1 MSPSTSRQSRS
12 GRSILRRN
20 RSPRQVER
28 TIVNHTPSRRK
39 RVVAALTLLLSLG
52 LTATACGS
60 SSDDATITSDGKT
73 ELRYLTSP
81 ASVQFPELAADLG
94 YFSKVTLKSVG
105 ETTSG
110 PQSIQATATNDSDFG
125 LAFNGAIVK
134 LAGTESPI
142 TAVVDSYG
150 ADAQTF
156 NGFYV
161 LDGRSI
167 RDARDLIGK
176 KVGVNTLGAH
186 SEFVIREWL
195 AREGLS
201 KDEIASV
208 QLLVVPPINT
218 ESALREGQI
227 DVGAFSGIF
236 QERALQKGGLRVL
249 FTDNIF
255 GDFSYGS
262 YVLRNAFIKRN
273 PEAVKDFVQGTAR
286 AIRWAQVTPRADVVA
301 KYKDI
306 IGKRGRGE
314 DPALADY
321 WKSSSIPTP
330 GGVIKEEEIQL
341 WIDWLVRNGGL
352 KEGQIS
358 ATDIFTN
365 DDNPYA
371 NGTYPPESG
380 PEGTPVEGAS

>member
-1 MSPSTSRQSRS
+1 M
-12 GRSILRRN
+12 
-20 RSPRQVER
+20 
-28 TIVNHTPSRRK
+28 
-39 RVVAALTLLLSLG
+39 LLSLG

-60 SSDDATITSDGKT
+60 SSDEATITSDGKT

-134 LAGTESPI
+134 LAGAESPI

-262 YVLRNAFIKRN
+262 YVLRNDFIKRN

-286 AIRWAQVTPRADVVA
+286 AIRWAQVTARADVVA

-352 KEGQIS
+352 KEGQIT

-365 DDNPYA
+365 DNNPYA
-371 NGTYPPESG
+371 NGTYPAESG

>member
-1 MSPSTSRQSRS
+1 MKHSTP
-12 GRSILRRN
+12 RRL
-20 RSPRQVER
+20 R
-28 TIVNHTPSRRK
+28 TIAVL
-39 RVVAALTLLLSLG
+39 ALTLSFG
-52 LTATACGS
+52 LATTACGS
-60 SSDDATITSDGKT
+60 SSDEATLTADGKT

-81 ASVQFPELAADLG
+81 ASVQFPELAENLG
-94 YFSKVTLKSVG
+94 YFSKITLKSVG

-125 LAFNGAIVK
+125 SAFNGAIVK
-134 LAGTESPI
+134 LASAGSPI

-150 ADAQTF
+150 ADAETF

-161 LDGRSI
+161 LEGSPI
-167 RDARDLIGK
+167 QGARDLIGK

-208 QLLVVPPINT
+208 QLLVVPPINN

-227 DVGAFSGIF
+227 DVGAFNGIF
-236 QERALQKGGLRVL
+236 QERALQNGGIREL
-249 FTDNIF
+249 FTDRIF

-262 YVLRNAFIKRN
+262 FVLRNDFIKKN

-286 AIRWAQVTPRADVVA
+286 AIRWTQVTPRADVVA
-301 KYKDI
+301 KYKEI
-306 IGKRGRGE
+306 ISARGRGE
-314 DPALADY
+314 DPALAEY
-321 WKSSSIPTP
+321 WKSSSIPTA
-330 GGVIKEEEIQL
+330 GGVIQEKEIQL
-341 WIDWLVRNGGL
+341 WIDWLVRNGELESGAL
-352 KEGQIS
+352 N
-358 ATDIFTN
+358 ATDLFTN

-371 NGTYPPESG
+371 NGTYPPDSG
-380 PEGTPVEGAS
+380 PDGAPVEAAS

>member
-1 MSPSTSRQSRS
+1 M
-12 GRSILRRN
+12 
-20 RSPRQVER
+20 
-28 TIVNHTPSRRK
+28 
-39 RVVAALTLLLSLG
+39 AALTLALSLG
-52 LTATACGS
+52 LTAAACG

-73 ELRYLTSP
+73 ELRYLRVP

-125 LAFNGAIVK
+125 TAFNGAIVK
-134 LAGTESPI
+134 LASAGSPI

-150 ADAQTF
+150 ADEQTF

-161 LDGRSI
+161 LDGSPI

-201 KDEIASV
+201 TDEIATV

-218 ESALREGQI
+218 ETALREGQI
-227 DVGAFSGIF
+227 DAGNFSGIF
-236 QERALQKGGLRVL
+236 QERALQKGGVREL
-249 FTDNIF
+249 FTDKVF

-262 YVLRNAFIKRN
+262 YVLRNDFIKKN
-273 PEAVKDFVQGTAR
+273 TDAVKDFVQGTAR
-286 AIRWAQVTPRADVVA
+286 AIRWTQVTPRADVVT

-306 IGKRGRGE
+306 ITKRGRGE
-314 DPALADY
+314 DPALAEY
-321 WKSSSIPTP
+321 WKSSSISTP
-330 GGVIKEEEIQL
+330 GGVIQEQEIQL
-341 WIDWLVRNGGL
+341 WIDWLIRDGEL
-352 KEGQIS
+352 KEGQIT
-358 ATDIFTN
+358 ATDLFTN
-365 DDNPYA
+365 DDNPYF

>member
-1 MSPSTSRQSRS
+1 
-12 GRSILRRN
+12 
-20 RSPRQVER
+20 
-28 TIVNHTPSRRK
+28 
-39 RVVAALTLLLSLG
+39 

-321 WKSSSIPTP
+321 WESSSIPTP

>member
-1 MSPSTSRQSRS
+1 M
-12 GRSILRRN
+12 
-20 RSPRQVER
+20 
-28 TIVNHTPSRRK
+28 
-39 RVVAALTLLLSLG
+39 ALSLG

-60 SSDDATITSDGKT
+60 ASDEATITSDGKT

-125 LAFNGAIVK
+125 SAFNGAIVK
-134 LAGTESPI
+134 LASAGSPI
-142 TAVVDSYG
+142 AAVVDSYG

-161 LDGRSI
+161 LDGRPI

-201 KDEIASV
+201 KDEIATV

-218 ESALREGQI
+218 ETALRAGQI
-227 DVGAFSGIF
+227 DAGNFSGIF
-236 QERALQKGGLRVL
+236 QERALQKGGVREL
-249 FTDNIF
+249 FTDKVF

-262 YVLRNAFIKRN
+262 YVFRNDFIKRN
-273 PEAVKDFVQGTAR
+273 SEAVKDFVQGTAR

-301 KYKDI
+301 KNKAI

-341 WIDWLVRNGGL
+341 WIDWLVRDGEL
-352 KEGQIS
+352 KEGQIT
-358 ATDIFTN
+358 ATDLFTN

>member
-1 MSPSTSRQSRS
+1 M
-12 GRSILRRN
+12 
-20 RSPRQVER
+20 
-28 TIVNHTPSRRK
+28 NHTPSRRI
-39 RVVAALTLLLSLG
+39 RIVAALALALSLG

-60 SSDDATITSDGKT
+60 PSDEATITSDGKT

-81 ASVQFPELAADLG
+81 SSVVFPELAEDLG

-125 LAFNGAIVK
+125 SAFNGAIVK
-134 LAGTESPI
+134 LASAGSPI
-142 TAVVDSYG
+142 TAVLDSYG
-150 ADAQTF
+150 ADTETF

-161 LDGRSI
+161 LENSPI
-167 RDARDLIGK
+167 RTARDLIGK
-176 KVGVNTLGAH
+176 KIGINTLGAH

-208 QLLVVPPINT
+208 QLLVVPPINNET
-218 ESALREGQI
+218 SLREGQI
-227 DVGAFSGIF
+227 DVGAFTGIF
-236 QERALQKGGLRVL
+236 QQRALENGGLREL
-249 FTDNIF
+249 FNDNIF

-262 YVLRNAFIKRN
+262 FVLRNDFIKKN

-286 AIRWAQVTPRADVVA
+286 AIRWTQITPRAEVIA
-301 KYKDI
+301 KFKDI
-306 IGKRGRGE
+306 ITKRARGE

-321 WKSSSIPTP
+321 WKSSSIPAA
-330 GGVIKEEEIQL
+330 GGVIQEKEIQL
-341 WIDWLVRNGGL
+341 WIDWLVRNGEL
-352 KEGQIS
+352 DDGQIKV
-358 ATDIFTN
+358 TDLFTN

-380 PEGTPVEGAS
+380 PDGAPVEAAS